1 MEDISLWGLFLSSF
15 ISSTLMP
22 GGSEVLLAYLLTQPE
37 FSSIE
42 LLVAAA
48 VGNSLGGILTY
59 GMGWWLGFRW
69 PLRVPKKKSQQR
81 AMVLI
86 QQYGAVSLFF
96 SWVPFIGDPLCLV
109 AGWIRCNLFYSIL
122 LICLGKLMRYLLIV
136 LVFG

>member
-1 MEDISLWGLFLSSF
+1 
-15 ISSTLMP
+15 MP

-69 PLRVPKKKSQQR
+69 PLRVPQKKSQQR
-81 AMVLI
+81 AMVVM
-86 QQYGAVSLFF
+86 QQYGAVSLLF

-109 AGWIRCNLFYSIL
+109 AGWIRCNLFYSVL

-136 LVFG
+136 LIFG